1 MNVKILYV
9 DINNF
14 ECRWKN
20 KIDKYKPERNEL
32 GQFIKLPKFKI

>member
-9 DINNF
+9 DINSF